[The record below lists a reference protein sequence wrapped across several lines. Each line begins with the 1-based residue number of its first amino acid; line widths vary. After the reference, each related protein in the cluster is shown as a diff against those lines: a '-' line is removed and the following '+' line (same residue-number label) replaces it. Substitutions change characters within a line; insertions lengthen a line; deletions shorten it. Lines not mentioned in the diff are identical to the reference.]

1 MSKSIRK
8 SRPNATAAVQADAK
22 INPPAVPN
30 GPAAPEILESAA
42 MHIAERGKTRDIPG
56 GERSMRRT
64 VEAFNALCGHML
76 TERDGWMFMAI
87 LKASRASTGAV
98 NLDDYED
105 GAAYF
110 ALAGEC
116 AARRAKA

>member
-8 SRPNATAAVQADAK
+8 PVKIASMTAPSRVSIPT
-22 INPPAVPN
+22 PS
-30 GPAAPEILESAA
+30 APVILGSAA
-42 MHIAERGKTRDIPG
+42 LHIADRAKRRDLPG
-56 GERSMRRT
+56 GERSMRRA
-64 VEAFNALCGHML
+64 VEAFNALYGHLL
-76 TERDGWMFMAI
+76 TERDGWMFMG
-87 LKASRASTGAV
+87 LVKASRSSTGAL

-116 AARRAKA
+116 AAKAVRT

>member
-1 MSKSIRK
+1 MRKSIHK
-8 SRPNATAAVQADAK
+8 SRSNATAPAPAQVETRT
-22 INPPAVPN
+22 PPPM
-30 GPAAPEILESAA
+30 PAAPDILESAA

-64 VEAFNALCGHML
+64 IEAFNALCGHIL

-87 LKASRASTGAV
+87 LKASRAATGAL

-116 AARRAKA
+116 AARRASP

>member
-8 SRPNATAAVQADAK
+8 PAKIATATAPTV
-22 INPPAVPN
+22 PATSL
-30 GPAAPEILESAA
+30 PAAPEILESAA
-42 MHIAERGKTRDIPG
+42 MHIAERAKSRDLPG
-56 GERSMRRT
+56 GERSMRRA
-64 VEAFNALCGHML
+64 VEAFNALYGHLL
-76 TERDGWMFMAI
+76 TERDGWMF
-87 LKASRASTGAV
+87 LGLVKASRSATGTL

-116 AARRAKA
+116 AARRAQA

>member
-8 SRPNATAAVQADAK
+8 SRPNATAAAMPVIAAS
-22 INPPAVPN
+22 
-30 GPAAPEILESAA
+30 PAAPEILESAA

-76 TERDGWMFMAI
+76 SERDGWMFMSVLKMSRSAI
-87 LKASRASTGAV
+87 GAL

-116 AARRAKA
+116 AARRARA